1 MSIVSESTLD
11 NIDGIPV
18 VIVYNEN
25 ETYAT
30 QGGVNY
36 DKLTYELLLDEE
48 KADQFTVTKST
59 PQGPVDRLLTDVL
72 GLAIIYAGTFI
83 LCDLFRTFKKGRW
96 TSLAWMFL
104 GPWNALTGAPLLHR
118 ISHLFDKVD
127 DRSFAINR
135 CQSKYETAQKKCSVQ
150 YYLGILD
157 SVLGSGWDNRDEYD
171 SCMTTAEMDYQT
183 CIKATPDY
191 KECTQ
196 DLGDGTYTY
205 CIDYYDDHGNPTQTC
220 EDLPISLSPGDI
232 QDICLDQFTVYN

>member
-104 GPWNALTGAPLLHR
+104 GPWNALTGAPILHK
-118 ISHLFDKVD
+118 ISDVFGAVD
-127 DRSFAINR
+127 SRSYAVSR
-135 CQSKYETAQKKCSVQ
+135 CQSKYETDKKVCVVPFQ
-150 YYLGILD
+150 
-157 SVLGSGWDNRDEYD
+157 SGYASYDE
-171 SCMTTAEMDYQT
+171 CMYNAELNYQT
-183 CIKATPDY
+183 CMESTPDFQQCQRQSEESTNY
-191 KECTQ
+191 TTGVGRYCDQQGDDNPTCYQIHTGDDFAETQ
-196 DLGDGTYTY
+196 DCLRAVGYDG
-205 CIDYYDDHGNPTQTC
+205 IYYGPQTTQ
-220 EDLPISLSPGDI
+220 
-232 QDICLDQFTVYN
+232 

>member
-11 NIDGIPV
+11 QIDGIPV

-48 KADQFTVTKST
+48 KANKFTVTKT
-59 PQGPVDRLLTDVL
+59 KPMGPVDRLLTDVL

-135 CQSKYETAQKKCSVQ
+135 CQSKYETGMRECNATHAQPIIMKIFGDDGNSP
-150 YYLGILD
+150 
-157 SVLGSGWDNRDEYD
+157 YD
-171 SCMTTAEMDYQT
+171 DCASAVTAKYEA

-191 KECTQ
+191 YECTQ

-220 EDLPISLSPGDI
+220 EDLPVSLSPGDI

>member
-135 CQSKYETAQKKCSVQ
+135 CQDKYDNRYKKCRAENHG
-150 YYLGILD
+150 LTPE
-157 SVLGSGWDNRDEYD
+157 DNQEYQACVD
-171 SCMTTAEMDYQT
+171 AEEANYTA

-191 KECTQ
+191 RECTQ